1 MCKKSGGALMLK
13 YTTKRFG
20 IAIFTLI
27 IIITITFFL
36 MHAIPGDPFQQSRR
50 IPEEILENMKV
61 KYGLDEPLIVQYF
74 KYLGNVLRGDLGDSM
89 YYRGRSVNTILA
101 DSFAVSGKLGL
112 MSITVGAGLGI
123 FFGIVAALNRN
134 KFFDYFVIVLAV
146 IGVSVPNFVFATT
159 FQYVFASKLGW
170 FPISRWGTWQQAVLP
185 VTALGFA
192 YIAYIARM
200 MRTSMLDVI
209 NQDYIKTAKAKGLS
223 GTQILWKHTIR
234 NAILPIVTILGVAV
248 AGIVV
253 GSLVIE
259 NIFGIPGMGKYF
271 VQSIKQNDYTMI
283 MGTTIFYA
291 IILIAMMFLIDVVYG
306 LVDPRIRL
314 D

>member
-1 MCKKSGGALMLK
+1 
-13 YTTKRFG
+13 
-20 IAIFTLI
+20 
-27 IIITITFFL
+27 
-36 MHAIPGDPFQQSRR
+36 
-50 IPEEILENMKV
+50 
-61 KYGLDEPLIVQYF
+61 
-74 KYLGNVLRGDLGDSM
+74 
-89 YYRGRSVNTILA
+89 VNTILA

-146 IGVSVPNFVFATT
+146 IGVSVPNFVIATT
-159 FQYVFASKLGW
+159 LQYTFASKLGW
-170 FPISRWGTWQQAVLP
+170 FPVSRWGTWQQAVLP

-291 IILIAMMFLIDVVYG
+291 VLLIIMMFIIDVLYG
-306 LVDPRIRL
+306 IVDPRIRL

>member
-1 MCKKSGGALMLK
+1 MCKKNGGALMLK
-13 YTTKRFG
+13 YTIKRFG
-20 IAIFTLI
+20 IAIFTLL

-36 MHAIPGDPFQQSRR
+36 MNAIPGDPFQQNRR
-50 IPEEILENMKV
+50 IPPEILENMEA
-61 KYGLDEPLIVQYF
+61 KYGLDQPLIVQYF
-74 KYLGNVLRGDLGDSM
+74 KYVGNILRGDLGDSM
-89 YYRGRSVNTILA
+89 YYRGRSVGTILS
-101 DSFAVSGKLGL
+101 DSFSVSGKLGL
-112 MSITVGAGLGI
+112 MSITAGASFGI

-146 IGVSVPNFVFATT
+146 VGVSVPNFVFATT

-170 FPISRWGTWQQAVLP
+170 FPVSRWGTWQQAVLP
-185 VTALGFA
+185 VFALGMS

-259 NIFGIPGMGKYF
+259 NIFGIPGMGKHF
-271 VQSIKQNDYTMI
+271 VQSINQRDYTMI

-291 IILIAMMFLIDVVYG
+291 VILIVMMFLIDILYG
-306 LVDPRIRL
+306 IVDPRIRL

>member
-1 MCKKSGGALMLK
+1 
-13 YTTKRFG
+13 
-20 IAIFTLI
+20 
-27 IIITITFFL
+27 
-36 MHAIPGDPFQQSRR
+36 
-50 IPEEILENMKV
+50 
-61 KYGLDEPLIVQYF
+61 
-74 KYLGNVLRGDLGDSM
+74 
-89 YYRGRSVNTILA
+89 
-101 DSFAVSGKLGL
+101 
-112 MSITVGAGLGI
+112 
-123 FFGIVAALNRN
+123 
-134 KFFDYFVIVLAV
+134 
-146 IGVSVPNFVFATT
+146 
-159 FQYVFASKLGW
+159 
-170 FPISRWGTWQQAVLP
+170 
-185 VTALGFA
+185 GFA